1 MRGGGLLLLLWQGSI
16 CSSFGATCLPDSL
29 EIHSP
34 PPWNDE
40 TLSSHN
46 KNWPHCRIQSALVYK
61 KVQLRHVLCLSST
74 PALLLPLPPLQ
85 KTLNSFIRLFFVDK
99 AKVICQTRDF
109 QNGSTKRTFGESNVL
124 ARSFG
129 NEEKTLLHGPFT
141 LTAAV
146 LWSYSSSLFR
156 LHRLRL
162 STPEG
167 SRWRGRSHSTRA

>member
-1 MRGGGLLLLLWQGSI
+1 MGGGLLLLLWHGSI
-16 CSSFGATCLPDSL
+16 CSSFGAMCLPDSL
-29 EIHSP
+29 EIHSSS
-34 PPWNDE
+34 PWNDE

-61 KVQLRHVLCLSST
+61 NCSCVTFCVSAQLRPCFCR
-74 PALLLPLPPLQ
+74 LLLF
-85 KTLNSFIRLFFVDK
+85 KRHSIASSDFFVDK
-99 AKVICQTRDF
+99 VKVICQTRDF

-129 NEEKTLLHGPFT
+129 NDEKTLLQGPFT

-167 SRWRGRSHSTRA
+167 SRWRGRLHSTRA